1 MERSRRRGKEGME
14 KETMIYFRWL
24 DHALDSLNDVI
35 VAVRRRGRKEQ
46 GTEKRRKKR
55 EKRRPF
61 PR

>member
-35 VAVRRRGRKEQ
+35 VAVRRGRKEQ